1 MATKLRLLKKANV
14 AMAVASNR
22 PRAEATINSTSV
34 NAACPPALIDI
45 LLHSI
50 LSDESGH
57 LPGADELAGR
67 PGQLNLNH
75 PQITQIRFPSGR
87 RADHLHAPGVIEIVR
102 RWIGRIVCI
111 KRRLEGRR
119 NVTRKIDHLIPVEQT
134 DHLHPFLKNLD
145 RPDAFAREANLVE

>member
-34 NAACPPALIDI
+34 KAACLLSLIHI

-50 LSDESGH
+50 LSNECGH
-57 LPGADELAGR
+57 LPGADHLAGG

-75 PQITQIRFPSGR
+75 PQIVGIRFPSER
-87 RADHLHAPGVIEIVR
+87 RADHLHGPGIIEIVR
-102 RWIGRIVCI
+102 RWIGRVVRI

-119 NVTRKIDHLIPVEQT
+119 DVTRKIDHLISVEET
-134 DHLHPFLKNLD
+134 HYLYLFLKNLD
-145 RPDAFAREANLVE
+145 RLDVFAREANLV